1 MAENSNPTRT
11 AYLVVTHPTDA
22 SVKSVISFTQ
32 SQAAP
37 TTQATLATAATTLQS
52 FYFRTASP
60 CDGGPMKTLR
70 SQYSLANKIAGTTNL
85 PGQSSVIYEFNSSQF
100 IGDSSTQFD
109 GTYMDPA
116 LCGGGNNGCILAG
129 ELVLMEDGT
138 SKKVEDVVIGDRVKG
153 ITLPGLSLEEDS
165 WETWSTND
173 VDFAS
178 ANTVTEVKSI
188 QSEVFHT
195 AFNLI
200 FNTGSLKVTGEH
212 PVLTKREDG
221 SVLFVPVKDLGAG
234 DAIRYFPSNS
244 WETLTSIETIDD
256 NTLMSYNLDAEAVDN
271 YIAGGIVVHNAA
283 NLEKDDNDGT
293 RGDNGMY

>member
-22 SVKSVISFTQ
+22 SVKSVMSFTQ
-32 SQAAP
+32 SQA
-37 TTQATLATAATTLQS
+37 TTTTTLQTM
-52 FYFRTASP
+52 YFRTASP

-70 SQYSLANKIAGTTNL
+70 SQFSLANKVAGTTNC
-85 PGQSSVIYEFNSSQF
+85 PGESGVIYEFNSSQYV
-100 IGDSSTQFD
+100 GNTQTPFD
-109 GTYMDPA
+109 CTYMDPA